1 MNTLFAKIT
10 SALSTAVA
18 IVAALTL
25 AGLGFAVVATLAT
38 FALAAM
44 GIAMLAAPFLMKD
57 QAADESDATFETT
70 EDEQAVPA

>member
-25 AGLGFAVVATLAT
+25 AGLGSAVVAKLAT
-38 FALAAM
+38 LWLFRTSKQVQHV
-44 GIAMLAAPFLMKD
+44 ID
-57 QAADESDATFETT
+57 
-70 EDEQAVPA
+70 